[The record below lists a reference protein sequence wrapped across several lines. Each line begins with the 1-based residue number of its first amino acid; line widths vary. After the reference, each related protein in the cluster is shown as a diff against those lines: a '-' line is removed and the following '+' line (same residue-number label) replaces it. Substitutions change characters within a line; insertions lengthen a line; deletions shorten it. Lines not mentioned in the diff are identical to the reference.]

1 MVGKKRPVV
10 LLCVL
15 AAASAALALATLV
28 VTNKPAGAATDKLP
42 DLGMAKIS
50 DVQIQTQNNKR
61 LLRFTTRI
69 VNIGAGAFELHGSRS
84 STADPTMTVTQRIF
98 NDAGGYRDATTSA
111 EMYYSGDGHAHWHAR
126 NLAQYTLTRPSDPL
140 FERTGSKQG
149 FCFYDNVKWFV
160 TDASGKPPA
169 GVPARAVYTGCANNQ
184 PAALNVKA
192 GLSRG
197 WGDRYGAKLV
207 GQYID
212 ITGVPDGS
220 YTLTTTADEGNW
232 FEEVSETNN
241 STSAD
246 LRIQGN
252 QVSVTAYGPSAPKVR

>member
-1 MVGKKRPVV
+1 MVGKKRAVV
-10 LLCVL
+10 LLCAV

-28 VTNKPAGAATDKLP
+28 LENNPAGAATDQLP
-42 DLGMAKIS
+42 DLGMAKLS
-50 DVQIQTQNNKR
+50 NVQIQTSDKK
-61 LLRFTTRI
+61 LLRFSTRI

-84 STADPTMTVTQRIF
+84 STGDPTMTVTQRIF
-98 NDAGGYRDATTSA
+98 NDAGGYRDVLTTA
-111 EMYYSGDGHAHWHAR
+111 EMYYSGDGHAHWHAK
-126 NLAQYTLTRPSDPL
+126 NLARYTLTRPGDPA

-160 TDASGKPPA
+160 TGAA
-169 GVPARAVYTGCANNQ
+169 GVPAQAVYTGCANNQ

-197 WGDRYGAKLV
+197 WGDRYGWKLV

-212 ITGVPDGS
+212 ITGLPDGS
-220 YTLTTTADEGNW
+220 YRLTTTADEDNW
-232 FEEVSETNN
+232 FVEVSDLNN
-241 STSAD
+241 STWAD